1 MKKIREDQLWDYAEG
16 RLQGAEKSA
25 IEQWLAVDPR
35 NRQQL
40 EEINMLSSGLQSME
54 TEMPPMRFTARVM
67 EAWDR
72 ELALQ
77 ASPLQTHTDKRIV
90 YAIATLLGGALL
102 LTFGLLFAFSGG
114 NTSVL
119 RPDFSPGGNIS
130 GIAHTLGDMFAG
142 FGHYFIGIILLLL
155 MVLVER
161 YLHYR
166 HYIRSAE

>member
-25 IEQWLAVDPR
+25 IEQWLAADPR

-54 TEMPPMRFTARVM
+54 TEMPSMRFTARVM
-67 EAWDR
+67 EAWGR
-72 ELALQ
+72 ELALK

-90 YAIATLLGGALL
+90 YAVAALLAGTLL
-102 LTFGLLFAFSGG
+102 LTFGLLFSFPGAS
-114 NTSVL
+114 TSVF
-119 RPDFSPGGNIS
+119 RPDFSLQGSIS
-130 GIAHTLGDMFAG
+130 GVAHTLGSIFAG
-142 FGHYFIGIILLLL
+142 FGHYFIGIIMLLL

-166 HYIRSAE
+166 HFIRSAE